1 MGARADRLHVRAG
14 IRLGHCHCSNFLSG
28 NNVRKKLLDLL
39 SRTRID
45 QMRGSHVGMHQ
56 HRYRKPAEARAAQF
70 LREQRR
76 RPRIQRRAAE
86 FLRIAQAE
94 EAEASHLPQH
104 LARHEALLL
113 PRRRLRHDLLLHVA
127 PHAFAQHPEGVVVLF
142 VGAHDVKILR
152 QWRTRTKGRRYM
164 SSVDAPVSKP
174 AAKGTSPSG
183 VVGLFGL
190 FAGLCAIFGLLVTL
204 YEWRD
209 DTARAAWPEASALI
223 EQGYVDA
230 VRPRNGGFQTWQLRY
245 RVRYE
250 APGEERHPTLTSH
263 TTTSHDDAAGMHG
276 SAPPGRSGRT
286 GSSPCRSESFSP
298 RRACCSRFPGR
309 A

>member
-28 NNVRKKLLDLL
+28 NNVRKNLFIRAGRPGFDK
-39 SRTRID
+39 RG
-45 QMRGSHVGMHQ
+45 GSHVGMHQ
-56 HRYRKPAEARAAQF
+56 HRYRNPAEARAAQF

-127 PHAFAQHPEGVVVLF
+127 AEALAQEAEGVVVLF

-204 YEWRD
+204 YEWLD

-230 VRPRNGGFQTWQLRY
+230 ARPRSGGSQTWQLRY

-250 APGEERHPTLTSH
+250 AARQAPDATLT
-263 TTTSHDDAAGMHG
+263 
-276 SAPPGRSGRT
+276 
-286 GSSPCRSESFSP
+286 F
-298 RRACCSRFPGR
+298 
-309 A
+309 